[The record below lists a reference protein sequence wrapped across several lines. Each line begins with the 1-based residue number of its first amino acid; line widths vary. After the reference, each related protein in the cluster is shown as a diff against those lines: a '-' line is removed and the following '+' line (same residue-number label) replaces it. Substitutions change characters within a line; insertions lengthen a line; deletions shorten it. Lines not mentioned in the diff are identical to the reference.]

1 MKTWPYAFVCAV
13 LLPALGC
20 RTDQNLVLLENE
32 NRRIEDVTYELK
44 GELEDCQQKL
54 AAVQREN
61 DSLRKKQ
68 EGKGADAEAASSQPV
83 NVQEPPGSA
92 LDGNASPA
100 PPFTPA
106 TPPSSAP
113 PPPSEKSPPVHPTA
127 QRNSV
132 TGPLAARNVSSN
144 SRPVEKI
151 VLERMHTGGYHTV
164 GQAADEGIAVLIEPR
179 DADGRFV
186 EAVAPVV
193 VVVMDGEA
201 TGKAAHFARWDFSL
215 AEVSAAFRKTAH
227 GHGIYLELPWP
238 VGPPAHAQ
246 LQVFVRYITSD
257 GRKLETHLPIQVRLP
272 GQMVRASERP
282 SPGPAA
288 SVPATPP
295 ASPPA
300 SPPAGPALGPTAGQ
314 WKPAATGPAMSTP
327 AASAPSETAPIWQ
340 SAPPHDDDAPPLL
353 LQSPQS
359 APTAPRSAATA
370 PEREP
375 ELMAERPVW
384 SPNR

>member
-1 MKTWPYAFVCAV
+1 
-13 LLPALGC
+13 
-20 RTDQNLVLLENE
+20 
-32 NRRIEDVTYELK
+32 
-44 GELEDCQQKL
+44 
-54 AAVQREN
+54 
-61 DSLRKKQ
+61 
-68 EGKGADAEAASSQPV
+68 
-83 NVQEPPGSA
+83 
-92 LDGNASPA
+92 
-100 PPFTPA
+100 
-106 TPPSSAP
+106 
-113 PPPSEKSPPVHPTA
+113 
-127 QRNSV
+127 
-132 TGPLAARNVSSN
+132 VSTN

-151 VLERMHTGGYHTV
+151 VLDRMHTGGYRTV
-164 GQAADEGIAVLIEPR
+164 GRAADEGIAVLIEPR

-186 EAVAPVV
+186 EAVAPVA

-272 GQMVRASERP
+272 GQIARASGRP
-282 SPGPAA
+282 SPGAAA
-288 SVPATPP
+288 SVPAN
-295 ASPPA
+295 SPA
-300 SPPAGPALGPTAGQ
+300 SPPAGQWTPA
-314 WKPAATGPAMSTP
+314 PAGPAMSTP
-327 AASAPSETAPIWQ
+327 AASAPPEPAPLWQ
-340 SAPPHDDDAPPLL
+340 SAPPHDDAAPL
-353 LQSPQS
+353 LQSPRS
-359 APTAPRSAATA
+359 TVPPSTPPRSAAAT